1 MGKEGVRV
9 QFEKMD
15 TFASDGL
22 VLVKQL
28 VQEARLGSMTRQTDE
43 PGSHGRSD
51 GSGRDR
57 GEVRQE
63 LGAVRLPV
71 ERGYRC
77 IAASVAGFIQ
87 QVAVSYIRTGHF
99 FYVAGEL
106 KPDTDPAAV
115 DAKLIHK
122 YGVHAT
128 RWARALRKV
137 RGEANLQY
145 IRHGRFFLLMAT
157 HGRSLFFELEGENV
171 KDCRRMPIKFAGY
184 SLSHRNGH
192 PHVRIDVATY
202 LGFKASMADL
212 ALRLDKAGLEELLA
226 MPRFVPYAP
235 VRRQLL
241 NVLREVN
248 RVRAAAGLERVD
260 ERCLP
265 LRRTIVRPFGDDEVA
280 GVSSDEGQS
289 AGWNDASLPVA
300 PVRNSET
307 GEEPG
312 QQPGPR
318 RPAGLP
324 PGPRGDQQK
333 EPQAGATVDREGL
346 VSRPS
351 VFPAEWSEEPEPSET
366 TSPTNSTEGMAPGG
380 PERPRGMGR

>member
-1 MGKEGVRV
+1 
-9 QFEKMD
+9 
-15 TFASDGL
+15 
-22 VLVKQL
+22 
-28 VQEARLGSMTRQTDE
+28 MTQQIDE
-43 PGSHGRSD
+43 PGSPGKSEGSD
-51 GSGRDR
+51 RKIGDDR
-57 GEVRQE
+57 HD
-63 LGAVRLPV
+63 LGAVRLPTD
-71 ERGYRC
+71 RGYRC

-106 KPDTDPAAV
+106 KPATDAAAV

-122 YGVHAT
+122 YGVHTT

-280 GVSSDEGQS
+280 GVSSDEGQA

-312 QQPGPR
+312 QRPGPR